1 MQNKLFNLLLCPNCN
16 SGNLE
21 KTGVDLCCSECLN
34 TYKVIDEIPR
44 FVDDDYHS
52 NWGLQWNRF
61 SQVQLDSFNGT
72 NLSESR
78 LLTQSGMNP
87 GDFKDKKILEV
98 GAGNGR
104 FTEIL
109 LKYGAEVVA
118 VDYSTAIEAN
128 YNNNHSHKDEIIFI
142 QADLFC
148 LPIKYE
154 SFDIVLC
161 YGVLQHTGDSEKALL
176 ELSKYPKKIGGKLLV
191 DIYSSGLKYYNP
203 WVYIIRPFFSL
214 IRASDKRKLQIVE
227 KFVNLIFPLQLWL
240 LRKLHNQK
248 GILKIVRY
256 IINRSP
262 NSVYGINLYLD
273 GKINLQLARDWSIMD
288 TFDGWAPKHDHPV
301 SRNEWINML
310 NTAAV
315 KEDFSIVSIDESGQG
330 HTASLDRG

>member
-1 MQNKLFNLLLCPNCN
+1 MKNKLFNLLLCPNCN

-21 KTGVDLCCSECLN
+21 KTGVDLCCLECLN
-34 TYKVIDEIPR
+34 TYKVRGEIPR
-44 FVDDDYHS
+44 FVNDDYHS
-52 NWGLQWNRF
+52 NWGLQWNKF
-61 SQVQLDSFNGT
+61 SQVQLDSFNGS

-78 LLTQSGMNP
+78 LLSQSGMKP
-87 GDFKDKKILEV
+87 SDFKEKKILEV

-128 YNNNHSHKDEIIFI
+128 YNNNCSPKGEIIFI

-161 YGVLQHTGDSEKALL
+161 YGVLQHTGDNDKALL
-176 ELSKYPKKIGGKLLV
+176 ELCKYPKKIGGKLLV
-191 DIYSSGLKYYNP
+191 DIYSSGLKHYNP

-214 IRASDKRKLQIVE
+214 IKTSDKRKLQIVE
-227 KFVNLIFPLQLWL
+227 KFVNIVFPLQLWL
-240 LRKLHNQK
+240 LKKLHNKK

-256 IINRSP
+256 IVNRSP
-262 NSVYGINLYLD
+262 NSVYGINLYID

-301 SRNEWINML
+301 SRSVWINMI
-310 NTAAV
+310 NSVAT
-315 KEDFSIVSIDESGQG
+315 KEDFSTVSIDQSGQG
-330 HTASLDRG
+330 HTASLDRN